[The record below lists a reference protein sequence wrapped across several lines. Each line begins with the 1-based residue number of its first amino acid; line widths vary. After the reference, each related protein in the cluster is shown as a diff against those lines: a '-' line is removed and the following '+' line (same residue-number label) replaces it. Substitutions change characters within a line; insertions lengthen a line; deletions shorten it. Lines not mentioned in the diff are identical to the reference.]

1 MWDDWLGFECILQL
15 FHGHQSYGL
24 KKQKTKK
31 KKMMHYQRFQ
41 IKNEAGLKKH
51 MYSHT
56 EVILE
61 GKVCLI

>member
-1 MWDDWLGFECILQL
+1 MHLTVIQWSQILWAQ
-15 FHGHQSYGL
+15 
-24 KKQKTKK
+24 KKKKK

>member
-1 MWDDWLGFECILQL
+1 MHLTVIPWSPILWAQKI
-15 FHGHQSYGL
+15 
-24 KKQKTKK
+24 KKKKK

>member
-1 MWDDWLGFECILQL
+1 MHLTVIPWSPILWA
-15 FHGHQSYGL
+15 
-24 KKQKTKK
+24 QKTKQKK